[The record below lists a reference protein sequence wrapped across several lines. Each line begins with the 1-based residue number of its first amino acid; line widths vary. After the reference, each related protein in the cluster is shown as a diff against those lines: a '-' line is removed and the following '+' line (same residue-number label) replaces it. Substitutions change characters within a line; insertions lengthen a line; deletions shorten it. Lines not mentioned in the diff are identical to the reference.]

1 MTKLSITSG
10 KTRGGLM
17 SVFRGRLGA
26 LVVSVPLAVFTLAA
40 CGSSLPP
47 RELVEARASYKKAE
61 SGNAAKLKPAELHV
75 AKAALDKAE
84 AQFND
89 SPDDQKVK
97 DLAYVAGLKAQQAE
111 AMGNAAAAMEEKT
124 RLEKEAGQ
132 TTAQMLEANDKK
144 LKGLEGD
151 LSKSKEEIA
160 KGKDALAKE
169 KEETA
174 KEKAARLEAEKKAK
188 DAMDALAKSM
198 AMKQDDRG
206 TVITLSGGVL
216 FATGQSTLLP
226 GAQDQLNKV
235 ADALKTQAE
244 RTFTVEGHTDNVGT
258 DATNQTLSQKRAEA
272 VREYLI
278 VRGVSANAITA
289 VGKGSMVPIGDNKTP
304 EGRAMNRRV
313 EIIVGKS

>member
-1 MTKLSITSG
+1 
-10 KTRGGLM
+10 M
-17 SVFRGRLGA
+17 SRNRSRLNA
-26 LVVSVPLAVFTLAA
+26 LVAWIPLAVFTVGALPA
-40 CGSSLPP
+40 CGTTNPP
-47 RELVEARASYKKAE
+47 KELVDARAAYKKAE

-75 AKAALDKAE
+75 AKEALDKAE
-84 AQFND
+84 AQFAD
-89 SPDDQKVK
+89 SPSDDKVK
-97 DLAYVAGLKAQQAE
+97 DLAYVAALKAQQAE
-111 AMGNAAAAMEEKT
+111 AMGNAAASMEQKAN
-124 RLEKEAGQ
+124 LEKEMGQ
-132 TTAQMLEANDKK
+132 TTAQMMEANEKK
-144 LKGLEGD
+144 LKGLQGD
-151 LSKSKEEIA
+151 LAKEKDALAKSKEEIN
-160 KGKDALAKE
+160 KQ

-198 AMKQDDRG
+198 AMKSDDRG

-226 GAQDQLNKV
+226 GAQEQLNKV

-258 DATNQTLSQKRAEA
+258 DAANQTLSQKRAEA
-272 VREYLI
+272 VRDYLI

-289 VGKGSMVPIGDNKTP
+289 VGKGSTVPIGDNKTP

-313 EIIVGKS
+313 EIIVSKS

>member
-1 MTKLSITSG
+1 MSMRTRASALITCI
-10 KTRGGLM
+10 
-17 SVFRGRLGA
+17 
-26 LVVSVPLAVFTLAA
+26 PLAVFALQALPA

-47 RELVEARASYKKAE
+47 GELVNARNSYKKAE
-61 SGNAAKLKPAELHV
+61 TGNAAKLKPAELHV
-75 AKAALDKAE
+75 AKEALDKAE
-84 AQFND
+84 AAFAD
-89 SPDDQKVK
+89 SPSDEKVK
-97 DLAYVAGLKAQQAE
+97 DLAYVADLKAQQAA
-111 AMGNAAAAMEEKT
+111 AMGNAAAAMEEKA

-132 TTAQMLEANDKK
+132 TTAQMMDANEKK

-151 LSKSKEEIA
+151 LAKE
-160 KGKDALAKE
+160 KDALAKSKDE
-169 KEETA
+169 INKQKEETA

-198 AMKQDDRG
+198 AMKSDDRG

-258 DATNQTLSQKRAEA
+258 DAANQTLSQKRAES
-272 VREYLI
+272 VRDYLI

-289 VGKGSMVPIGDNKTP
+289 VGKGSTVPIGDNKTP

-313 EIIVGKS
+313 EIIVSKS